1 MPEHSVIT
9 DPNIH
14 EPKGISTAL
23 ANEVYSANG
32 AGTGSWNKIYTQGWE
47 DIADAGAAQNLTS
60 GAWVDLQNDGTGANS
75 NSTYRLPGKTII
87 WDVVNDEFDFAAAG
101 CAIGDVVNIRIDV
114 VVTTSGVNHE
124 IALRMDLAHGDPA
137 EYSFELMR
145 TNYKTAGT
153 HAIVRDISIY
163 LGNTKTL
170 NNPAK
175 IAMRTDN
182 TGDTVVVNGWFVR
195 TIPINPVLA

>member
-23 ANEVYSANG
+23 ANEVYVADG
-32 AGTGSWNKIYTQGWE
+32 GGTGSWNKIYVQGWE
-47 DIADAGAAQNLTS
+47 DFNDVGTPQNLTS
-60 GAWVDLQNDGTGANS
+60 GTWVDLQNDGTGAFT
-75 NSTYRLPGKTII
+75 NSTYRLPGKSAI
-87 WDVVNDEFDFAAAG
+87 WDVVNDEFDLAAAG
-101 CAIGDVVNIRIDV
+101 YAIGDTLTIRIDV
-114 VVTTSGVNHE
+114 EVTTSGVNHE

-145 TNYKTAGT
+145 TNYKSAGT
-153 HAIVRDISIY
+153 YAIVRDITVYI
-163 LGNTKTL
+163 GDTATL
-170 NNPAK
+170 NNPIK

-195 TIPINPVLA
+195 VIPSNPVFS